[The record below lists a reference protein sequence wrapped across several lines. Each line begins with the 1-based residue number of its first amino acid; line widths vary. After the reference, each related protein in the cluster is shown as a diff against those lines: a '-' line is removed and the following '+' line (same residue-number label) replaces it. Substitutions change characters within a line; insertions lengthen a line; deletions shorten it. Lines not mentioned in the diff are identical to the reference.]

1 MLIIV
6 DINSVIRKTE
16 PRVIGLNTNFLT
28 DHADIRQAGI
38 GYEAAL
44 RQMGV
49 KSLRYPGGE
58 KSDQYF
64 WSTPPWDAPRPNLSV
79 VGPQGYLSAF
89 VEYIENYTAFKH
101 KPLDFDEF
109 MDLCQKLGAEPIL
122 CVCFDSMY
130 QPSIL
135 GKITTPTKAQVL
147 ENAVEWVRYANVV
160 KGYGVTYWELGNES
174 YWWGS
179 IGKAKAVDYARD
191 FKEFARAMKAVDA
204 TIRVGANGHVHKDA
218 RSVVELEDGPIWWQ
232 MLLEQA
238 AAEIDFLAVHP
249 YPCWAWG
256 NYDYYMN
263 NNDNFTDAVDQ
274 AREALKAWAPGPD
287 AERIRIFATET
298 NSADWTAADD
308 YPGVKGWPLVNDLGH
323 ALVLFEILG
332 QHLLH
337 PKVDMAEVWNTRWT
351 SPAEKQLWNTL
362 NEKNELN
369 ATGLALAVWGQN
381 LEAEMVSITNT
392 DLLRTFASYSAA
404 SKELKVFII
413 NKDKQPHVVNLELQ
427 NYPSSWTV
435 AVSVLRGN
443 GPEDPNPVYG
453 LVRQFSG
460 EGNRLNLD
468 LEPVSVSV
476 LSFEPGTHS
485 RTLEVVKK

>member
-1 MLIIV
+1 MGGLKMLIRV
-6 DINSVIRKTE
+6 DVNSIIRRTE

-28 DHADIRQAGI
+28 DHANIRQIGA
-38 GYEAAL
+38 GYESAL
-44 RQMGV
+44 RRMGV

-64 WSTPPWDAPRPNLSV
+64 WSTPPWNAPLPNLSV

-89 VEYIENYTAFKH
+89 AEYVENYTVFKH

-109 MDLCQKLGAEPIL
+109 MNLCRKLGAEPIL

-130 QPSIL
+130 QPSIP
-135 GKITTPTKAQVL
+135 GKITTPTKAQLL
-147 ENAVEWVRYANVV
+147 ENAVEWVRYANVK
-160 KGYGVTYWELGNES
+160 KGYVVKYWELGNES

-179 IGKAKAVDYARD
+179 IGKARAVDYARD
-191 FKEFARAMKAVDA
+191 FKEFARAMKTVDP
-204 TIRVGANGHVHKDA
+204 TIRIGANGHISKDA
-218 RSVVELEDGPIWWQ
+218 RSVVELEDGPIWWKT
-232 MLLEQA
+232 LLEQA
-238 AAEIDFLAVHP
+238 AADIDFLAVHP

-256 NYDYYMN
+256 SYDYYIKH
-263 NNDNFTDAVDQ
+263 NDNFTEAVDQ
-274 AREALKAWAPGPD
+274 AWEALKAWAPGPE

-351 SPAEKQLWNTL
+351 SPAENQLWNTL

-369 ATGLALAVWGQN
+369 ATGKAIAIWGQN

-392 DLLRTFASYSAA
+392 DLLRTFASYSTA
-404 SKELKVFII
+404 SKKLKVFIT
-413 NKDKQPHVVNLELQ
+413 NKDKQPHAVDLELQ
-427 NYPSSWTV
+427 NYPFAWQV
-435 AVSVLRGN
+435 VVSALRGH
-443 GPEDPNPVYG
+443 GSDDPTPVYET
-453 LVRQFSG
+453 LRQFSG
-460 EGNRLNLD
+460 DGNRLNLD

-476 LSFEPGTHS
+476 LSFEPGI
-485 RTLEVVKK
+485 

>member
-204 TIRVGANGHVHKDA
+204 TIQVGANGHVHKDA

-232 MLLEQA
+232 TLLEQA

-263 NNDNFTDAVDQ
+263 HNDNFTDAVDQ
-274 AREALKAWAPGPD
+274 AREALTAWAPGPD

-308 YPGVKGWPLVNDLGH
+308 YSGVKGWPLVNDLGH

-392 DLLRTFASYSAA
+392 DLLRTFASFSAA
-404 SKELKVFII
+404 SKKLKVFII

-427 NYPSSWTV
+427 KYPSSWTV
-435 AVSVLRGN
+435 AVSALRGN

-460 EGNRLNLD
+460 DGNRLNLD

-476 LSFEPGTHS
+476 FSFEPGTHIQA
-485 RTLEVVKK
+485 LEVVKK